1 LNTRVITP
9 QIALVGNPNC
19 GKSTLFNALT
29 GARAKVVNA
38 PGTTVDLQTGVWRS
52 GGNGGSGDAGRG
64 DFEVVDLP
72 GTYSLLARSPDER
85 VTSEFLSGQAQ
96 LERPRRRVE
105 SCRCG
110 QGGSGN
116 RCSCHHRAD
125 VAVVVL
131 DATALARSLYLLA
144 QVRDLGLPVVA
155 AVSMLDVATTRGVYP
170 DLTALADAA
179 QVPVVAIDP
188 RTGTGLEGL
197 SSAIERV
204 LDTGDLPDAT
214 HPPSGAI
221 AQLPWDGLAEANF
234 AWTERVLAA
243 ALPSAPAVPVRSWS
257 DRVDQVLLHRIW
269 GIPVFLG
276 VLWILF
282 QLATAIANPLMD
294 IVSGFVEGP
303 LAGLVRSIVPAG
315 WVQSLLVDGVLTG
328 VGTVLA
334 FAPLLALIFLGLG
347 ILEDSGYLARAAFVA
362 DRALRSLG
370 LDGRA
375 MIPLV
380 LGFGCNLPAVTA
392 TRTMPD
398 ARRRLLTGL
407 LIPFTTC
414 PARLVVYVL
423 VAGIFFPHQVGTV
436 IFSLY
441 LLSALLVVLGGLLLR
456 ATLFRDLATR
466 RPLVLALPAYHVPR
480 IKFLVTT
487 TLARIWA
494 FIKGAGGII
503 AGTLVVVWLLTAIPL
518 PGAGTR
524 LGTPVQFG
532 AVPITESLYARATG
546 AISPVLRPAGLD
558 DWRITSS
565 LVTGF
570 VAKEVMVGALAQG
583 FAVTA
588 TAGSEAELDSLQS
601 VAESDLPDIDES
613 RPPDWLATQLRDTL
627 EHTSGGHANA
637 AAVAFMVF
645 VLSYTPCVATVAEQK
660 RVFGWRWA
668 LGGMAGQLVVA
679 WLLAVGTFQL
689 LRLVW

>member
-1 LNTRVITP
+1 MITRVATP

-38 PGTTVDLQTGVWRS
+38 PGTTVDLQLGVWHSS
-52 GGNGGSGDAGRG
+52 GVGSDIGLGDV
-64 DFEVVDLP
+64 EVVDLP

-85 VTSEFLSGQAQ
+85 VTTEFLSGQAQ
-96 LERPRRRVE
+96 LERPHRRSE
-105 SCRCG
+105 PAGCRCG
-110 QGGSGN
+110 SAVGGG
-116 RCSCHHRAD
+116 RCTCHHRAD

-144 QVRDLGLPVVA
+144 QVRDLGIPVVA
-155 AVSMLDVATTRGVYP
+155 AVSMLDVASTRGVEP

-179 QVPVVAIDP
+179 QVPAVAIDP
-188 RTGTGLEGL
+188 RTGTGIEGL
-197 SSAIERV
+197 SSAIERA
-204 LDTGDLPDAT
+204 LDTGDLPDVAY
-214 HPPSGAI
+214 PPLGAI

-243 ALPSAPAVPVRSWS
+243 ALPSEPAVPVRSWS

-276 VLWILF
+276 VLWVLF
-282 QLATAIANPLMD
+282 QLATAVANPLMD
-294 IVSGFVEGP
+294 VVSRFVEGP
-303 LAGLVRSIVPAG
+303 VTGWLRAVIPPG

-347 ILEDSGYLARAAFVA
+347 LLEDSGYLARAAFVA
-362 DRALRSLG
+362 DRFLRGLG

-380 LGFGCNLPAVTA
+380 LGFGCNLPAVSA

-423 VAGIFFPHQVGTV
+423 VAGIFFPHNVGTV
-436 IFSLY
+436 VFGMY
-441 LLSALLVVLGGLLLR
+441 LLSAALVVLGGLVLR
-456 ATLFRDLATR
+456 ATLFRDLAAR

-480 IKFLVTT
+480 LKFLVTT

-518 PGAGTR
+518 PGASARVGS
-524 LGTPVQFG
+524 PVTFG
-532 AVPITESLYARATG
+532 AVPISESLYARGAG
-546 AISPVLRPAGLD
+546 AIAPVLAPAGLD
-558 DWRITSS
+558 DWRIASS

-583 FAVTA
+583 FAVTDNF
-588 TAGSEAELDSLQS
+588 TE
-601 VAESDLPDIDES
+601 IDET
-613 RPPDWLATQLRDTL
+613 RPPDWLATQLHSTL
-627 EHTSGGHANA
+627 DYTSGGHPRA
-637 AAVAFMVF
+637 AALAFMVF

-668 LGGMAGQLVVA
+668 FGGMAGQLIVA